1 MLVSDLDT
9 PAAVVD
15 LDAMED
21 NISRLAEYCKEH
33 GLKQR
38 PHTKTHKIPA
48 IAHMQVDAGAVGITV
63 AKVGEA
69 EVMAAGGLKD
79 IFIAYPVIGDIKQE
93 RLARLANQVTIT
105 TACDSREG
113 IEGLSRHAREENSTI
128 KILVDVDSGL
138 HRTGVAT
145 IEDAVELAKLV
156 DQLPNLEFEGIMVY
170 PGHLWNDLDHWQEV
184 VKAEGPLI
192 QRILEAL
199 HAEGLEARTVSSG
212 GTAGAYLCHLV
223 EGQTEV
229 RSGTYVFNDL
239 MVVGIGEATMAQCA
253 LNVVMT
259 VASSPE
265 PGRVIVDGGSKTFSS
280 DRDGSGKFPGFGQ
293 IREYPGVYIEWMNEE
308 HGVLNVEAT
317 DHRFKVG
324 ERLTVVPNHACVTVN
339 LHPELVGIRQGR
351 VEAIWEVQGRG
362 KLK

>member
-21 NISRLAEYCKEH
+21 NIRRLAEYCKEH
-33 GLKQR
+33 GLSQR
-38 PHTKTHKIPA
+38 PHTKTHKTPA
-48 IAHMQVDAGAVGITV
+48 IAHKQVDAGAVGITV

-105 TACDSREG
+105 AACDSREG
-113 IEGLSRHAREENSTI
+113 IEGLSQHAREENSTI

-138 HRTGVAT
+138 HRTGVASV
-145 IEDAVELAKLV
+145 EDAVELAKLV
-156 DQLPNLEFEGIMVY
+156 EQLPNLEFEGIMVY
-170 PGHLWNDLDHWQEV
+170 PGHLWHDLEHWKEIAL
-184 VKAEGPLI
+184 AEGPLI
-192 QRILEAL
+192 QKVLKAL
-199 HAEGLEARTVSSG
+199 RAEGLEARTVSSG
-212 GTAGAYLCHLV
+212 GTASAYMCHLV
-223 EGQTEV
+223 EGLTEV

-239 MVVGIGEATMAQCA
+239 MGVGIGEVAMEQCA
-253 LNVVMT
+253 LNVVVT

-324 ERLTVVPNHACVTVN
+324 ERLTVVPNHACVVTN
-339 LHPELVGIRQGR
+339 LHPEIVGVRKGR
-351 VEAIWEVQGRG
+351 VETIWEVQGRG